1 MSTHIPGPKVDHIGV
16 HDRILSG
23 QERGPSRHELL
34 TYLYDLENEH
44 VTAPSSA
51 VLKKKFAGRTLIRTI
66 AETRCLIDV
75 FYIRFVENVRRDER
89 LSTFEGGEGR
99 RKTLSGQEQGE
110 SRLLAPFYD

>member
-51 VLKKKFAGRTLIRTI
+51 VLKKKNCWTNSYPNDCRNTLFD
-66 AETRCLIDV
+66 RCLL
-75 FYIRFVENVRRDER
+75 Y
-89 LSTFEGGEGR
+89 TFRGKCTQR
-99 RKTLSGQEQGE
+99 
-110 SRLLAPFYD
+110 